1 MKNRK
6 YPEDLLKELFSY
18 TLGEDI
24 ANAVSH
30 CIGSFFGLVALVS
43 LAWIAGRYGDAI
55 DAAAFIFYGCAI
67 LFLFLM
73 STLYHSMINPTAR
86 IVFKRLDHIAIYI
99 LILGSYTP
107 YVFSVL
113 RTPMAYLVYV
123 ILAIVTVIGI
133 ILKALYAGRYDKTST
148 LIYVLMGWAA
158 LFIFPQLFK
167 IMPYYGLFFMVLGG
181 AVYTIGALIYAF
193 ATFKFS
199 HALWHVFVIFGA
211 LFQYVS
217 IAFYILQ
224 YK

>member
-1 MKNRK
+1 MKRT
-6 YPEDLLKELFSY
+6 YPEDVLKELFSY

-30 CIGSFFGLVALVS
+30 CIGSFFGLAALIS
-43 LAWIAGRYGDAI
+43 LTWIAGHYGDAM
-55 DAAAFIFYGCAI
+55 DTWAFIFYGSSI

-73 STLYHSMINPTAR
+73 STIYHSMINPTAR

-113 RTPMAYLVYV
+113 RTPMAYLIYT

-167 IMPYYGLFFMVLGG
+167 IMPFNGLLFLVLGG
-181 AVYTIGALIYAF
+181 ITYTVGAILYAF
-193 ATFKFS
+193 GTFKYS
-199 HALWHVFVIFGA
+199 HALWHIFVIVA
-211 LFQYVS
+211 AVFQYIS

-224 YK
+224 YR